1 MLPWKIKVL
10 ENIKTERE
18 RDREGQKKEGGCQR
32 PALAQSYR
40 KLKTAPCP
48 LFGSV

>member
-18 RDREGQKKEGGCQR
+18 RDREGQKKEGKKG
-32 PALAQSYR
+32 
-40 KLKTAPCP
+40 T
-48 LFGSV
+48 